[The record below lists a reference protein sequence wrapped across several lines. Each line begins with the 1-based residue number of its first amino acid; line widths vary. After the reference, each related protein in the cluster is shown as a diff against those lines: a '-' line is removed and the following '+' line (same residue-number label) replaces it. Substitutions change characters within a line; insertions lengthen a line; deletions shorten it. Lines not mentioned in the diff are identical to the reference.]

1 MKKSSPRK
9 MIGVNTETYKRVRDY
24 CDARALKIA
33 KWVEKILNDAV
44 K

>member
-1 MKKSSPRK
+1 
-9 MIGVNTETYKRVRDY
+9 MIGVNAEIYMRVKSY